1 MLNLDA
7 MSNSGV
13 DILKFIKLTDESGS
27 SVIVNPSKI
36 VCIYGDMSTIIWFGG
51 DNATQIVKESKQE
64 IMEMINAQI
73 H

>member
-1 MLNLDA
+1 

-13 DILKFIKLTDESGS
+13 GILKFIKLTDESGS

-51 DNATQIVKESKQE
+51 ENSHQYVKESKQE
-64 IMEMINAQI
+64 IMEMINSQV